1 MDWRKILEEYG
12 IDTSL
17 EDEYSIQCPFHV
29 DNISSCSI
37 NIDKGL
43 WICFAGCGSGSLA
56 LFIQMLTGKSW
67 QDINKELTPYKEDAN
82 FSFFPT
88 VQNEQQTNQE
98 ITSPYVLYELT
109 DDHWIYERDF
119 TSDTLELWNCK
130 QNLFGDL
137 VIPVENEISQAIGWI
152 KRRLFEEP
160 KYLYNKG
167 FKKSLCLFGI
177 NHIRNYETLYITE
190 GALDAIWLNQNG
202 YQGLSILGAIISVSQ
217 ANLIGSLAPSEVVLC
232 LDNDDAGQKG
242 IKKATF
248 DMKNR
253 FLISYID
260 LPEKYKDIQDVRSK
274 IELEDILENRHYF

>member
-1 MDWRKILEEYG
+1 MDWRVVLEEYG

-37 NIDKGL
+37 NLDKGL

-67 QDINKELTPYKEDAN
+67 QDVNKELTPYKEDTN
-82 FSFFPT
+82 FNFFT
-88 VQNEQQTNQE
+88 IVENDQQTNQKMN
-98 ITSPYVLYELT
+98 SPYVLYDLA

-119 TSDTLELWNCK
+119 TKQILLLWNCK

-137 VIPVENEISQAIGWI
+137 VIPVENELSEAIGWI
-152 KRRLFEEP
+152 KRRLHEEP
-160 KYLYNKG
+160 KYLYSKG

-177 NHIRNYETLYITE
+177 NHITNYEKIYITE
-190 GALDAIWLNQNG
+190 GALDAMWLNQNG
-202 YQGLSILGAIISVSQ
+202 YSALSILGAIISVSQ
-217 ANLIGSLAPSEVVLC
+217 VNLISSLAPSEVVLG
-232 LDNDDAGQKG
+232 LDNDEAGQKG

-253 FLISYID
+253 FLLSYID

-274 IELEDILENRHYF
+274 IELENILENTHYW